1 VEMQEKWVNL
11 VNKERKAEMDS
22 LDSREEMDE
31 EVYLVH
37 QDLLEKLDQLVSME
51 TLVKLDMMV
60 SRVIKH
66 SSVKNNRIH
75 KFINRF
81 EG

>member
-1 VEMQEKWVNL
+1 MQEKWANL

-22 LDSREEMDE
+22 LDSREEMDV

-37 QDLLEKLDQLVSME
+37 QDLLEKLDQLASME
-51 TLVKLDMMV
+51 TLVKLDMTV
-60 SRVIKH
+60 SRVMKASSIK
-66 SSVKNNRIH
+66 SNRIH
-75 KFINRF
+75 KFINRA